1 MHTDPLV
8 SVIIPTYNRA
18 RMLPKAIDSVL
29 NQFYKNVEII
39 VIDDG
44 STDDTKVVLAP
55 YMNNI
60 LYVTTDHKGA
70 AHARNT
76 GMRAA
81 TGKYIAFLDSD
92 DIYLPHKLAIQVP
105 FIEAHPEIGMVCTE
119 FSGDY
124 DNGYVEEYHMRN
136 YHTIWIQKGWRYEDV
151 FSEKGE
157 YSTDSIDDPIP
168 YYIGDIF
175 QYVLM
180 WTLIP
185 SNTALFPRAI
195 LETVGFQD
203 ETIRS
208 GQDYEYIVRI
218 CKQYR
223 VAFLNIPTYILVHH
237 GKQLSNRY
245 QYDGKQRILYEIEE
259 GDLFLKV
266 VMNWAYA
273 DKAYYERNRE
283 SVDRR
288 LAEIYLYKGVKWM
301 EYGDLK
307 KANEFINMCR
317 ELNPDSKEYRK
328 FLLMAKQPLPIRR
341 ISLKIYYK
349 YFKWTLI
356 LKSHPSL
363 KRLLIKIGL
372 KQWRFLYTRQ
382 TGKCH
387 HS

>member
-1 MHTDPLV
+1 MHTDPRV

-18 RMLPKAIDSVL
+18 RWLPKAINSVL
-29 NQFYKNVEII
+29 NQSYKNVEII
-39 VIDDG
+39 VINDG

-60 LYVTTDHKGA
+60 RYLTTNHKGA

-76 GMRAA
+76 GMQAA

-92 DIYLPHKLAIQVP
+92 DTYLPYKLALQVS
-105 FIEAHPEIGMVCTE
+105 FIEVHPEVGMVCTE

-124 DNGYVEEYHMRN
+124 NNGYVEEYHMRN
-136 YHTIWIQKGWRYEDV
+136 YHPIWIRKNWCYEDV

-157 YSTDSIDDPIP
+157 FSIGCIDNPIP

-180 WTLIP
+180 STLIP
-185 SNTALFPRAI
+185 SNTVIFPRAI
-195 LETVGFQD
+195 IESVGFQD

-208 GQDYEYIVRI
+208 GQDYEFVVRI
-218 CKQYR
+218 CKQYL

-237 GKQLSNRY
+237 GKQLTNPY
-245 QYDGKQRILYEIEE
+245 QHDILYEIDE
-259 GDLFLKV
+259 GELFLKV
-266 VMNWAYA
+266 VTDWAYT
-273 DKAYYERNRE
+273 DMAYYEKNRG

-288 LAEIYLYKGVKWM
+288 LSEIYLYLGVKWM
-301 EYGDLK
+301 EYGDIE

-317 ELNPDSKEYRK
+317 KMKPDLKEYRK
-328 FLLMAKQPLPIRR
+328 FLWMSKLPLAIRR
-341 ISLKIYYK
+341 TIMIIYNK
-349 YFKWTLI
+349 YTKWTLI
-356 LKSHPSL
+356 LKGRPSL
-363 KRLLIKIGL
+363 QRLILKMGL
-372 KQWRFLYTRQ
+372 KQRRFFNARLR
-382 TGKCH
+382 GNRH